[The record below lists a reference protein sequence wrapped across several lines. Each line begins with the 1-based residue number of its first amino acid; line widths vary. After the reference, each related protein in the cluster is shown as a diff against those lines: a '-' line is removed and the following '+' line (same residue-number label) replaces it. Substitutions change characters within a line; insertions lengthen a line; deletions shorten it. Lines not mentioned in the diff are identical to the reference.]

1 MKIIDSIH
9 KDAIFA
15 NLEAQDKIGVLEELV
30 KPMADISGSD
40 WKEMARDLLARE
52 SLGSTGIGGGIGI
65 PHCKRKDIDSMIL
78 GLGISR
84 EGIDFDSI
92 DSRPVHIFF
101 VLITPE
107 DGAGLHLKILSRIS
121 RLLKD
126 HLFKEKLLGAKDR
139 DEIYAIIKREE
150 EILWGGSD
158 RF

>member
-9 KDAIFA
+9 KDAISSS
-15 NLEAQDKIGVLEELV
+15 LEAGDKIGVLEELV

-40 WKEMARDLLARE
+40 WKELARDLLARE

-78 GLGISR
+78 GLGISKQ
-84 EGIDFDSI
+84 GIDFDSI

-107 DGAGLHLKILSRIS
+107 DGAGLHLKLLSRIS

-126 HLFKEKLLGAKDR
+126 HFFKERLLAAKDR
-139 DEIYAIIKREE
+139 HEIYSIIQKEE
-150 EILWGGSD
+150 ENLWGGD
-158 RF
+158 D